1 MAEHYFP
8 KVEHGRAPVPVVVAL
23 VVLVSGMVA
32 AFVIGSPSGTARG
45 ASAAQSFLAAWE
57 RSRLAT
63 YVVRSDFVRT
73 LPDGRQLKS
82 NTTTVQQPPDTR
94 LVSGLGSVSG
104 RLNGKVVGCAGS
116 PDSSAGCVVGAPA
129 PDYRGEVD
137 AQLRQLESYVTGPR
151 PLYQVVDFGFGDTPT
166 HCFRLD
172 LAIALPSPPYGDHA
186 LFCFDRRTG
195 APALTEIERPEA
207 TDRTIAREVRTDVR
221 PEDLQ
226 LPADRGAVVGVPGPA
241 TPGG

>member
-1 MAEHYFP
+1 MAAHYFP
-8 KVEHGRAPVPVVVAL
+8 NVEHGRAPVPVVVAL
-23 VVLVSGMVA
+23 VVLVAGMVA

-45 ASAAQSFLAAWE
+45 PSAAQSFLAGWE

-63 YVVRSDFVRT
+63 YVVQSDFVRT
-73 LPDGRQLKS
+73 LSDGQQLKS
-82 NTTTVQQPPDTR
+82 STTTVQQPPDTR
-94 LVSGLGSVSG
+94 LVTGLGSVSG

-116 PDSSAGCVVGAPA
+116 PDDAAGCVTGAPA
-129 PDYRGEVD
+129 PDYGGEVD
-137 AQLRQLESYVTGPR
+137 AELQQLESYVTGPR
-151 PLYQVVDFGFGDTPT
+151 PLYRVVDFGDAPT

-195 APALTEIERPEA
+195 APALTEIHRPEA
-207 TDRTIAREVRTDVR
+207 TDRTIARAISTDIR

-226 LPADRGAVVGVPGPA
+226 IPADRGAVVGVPGPGA
-241 TPGG
+241 PGG

>member
-1 MAEHYFP
+1 MAAHYFP

-23 VVLVSGMVA
+23 VVLVGGMIA
-32 AFVIGSPSGTARG
+32 AFVIGSPSGAARG
-45 ASAAQSFLAAWE
+45 PSAAQSFLAAWE

-94 LVSGLGSVSG
+94 LVTGLGSVSG
-104 RLNGKVVGCAGS
+104 RLNGSVVGCAAS
-116 PDSSAGCVVGAPA
+116 PAGAGGCVTGAPA
-129 PDYRGEVD
+129 PDYRAEVD
-137 AQLRQLESYVTGPR
+137 AELRLLESYVTGPR
-151 PLYQVVDFGFGDTPT
+151 PLYHVVDFGDAPT
-166 HCFRLD
+166 RCFRLD

-186 LFCFDRRTG
+186 LFCFDRRTA
-195 APALTEIERPEA
+195 APALTEIQRPEA
-207 TDRTIAREVRTDVR
+207 TDRTIAREIRTDVR

-226 LPADRGAVVGVPGPA
+226 IPADRGAVVGVPGPGA
-241 TPGG
+241 PGG